1 MDQEKIGRFISECRK
16 IKHLTQ
22 EQLGE
27 KLGVSY
33 KSISRWENGKTMLD
47 LSLLKPLSDELDI
60 SLNELLC
67 GEC

>member
-1 MDQEKIGRFISECRK
+1 MDQEKIERFISECRK

-33 KSISRWENGKTMLD
+33 KSISRWENGQIYLYKNL
-47 LSLLKPLSDELDI
+47 
-60 SLNELLC
+60 
-67 GEC
+67 